1 MITLVDFIVQEQ
13 TNINRNTDGHI
24 HLFDCV
30 TSNIFD
36 IYKPIKTFK
45 KFVGF
50 MGVDFHQLRKYT
62 PSQIMGY
69 YRRFIGE
76 CDLNN
81 TILLAS
87 ALDSQTTIEIYK
99 KYPNIIKGFGELL
112 CYDKYDD
119 IDLPYANLKWV
130 DEILEFNSTLD
141 QPLPVYIHY
150 SLISDER
157 YELMDELLSKYPG
170 IPIVLCH
177 CGIPNKH
184 EGYYINEFGSIYERF
199 LKLHHKYQN
208 LYSDVCDGASKY
220 FEKNPSQIYKL
231 DLNRMIIGTDLGA
244 VYLRTNEREKNKK
257 ISSVLKKF
265 SNYGNIINTKKT
277 IEKIFNL

>member
-1 MITLVDFIVQEQ
+1 MITLADFLVQGQ
-13 TNINRNTDGHI
+13 TNITHSTDGHI

-30 TSNIFD
+30 TRNIFD
-36 IYKPIKTFK
+36 IYKPIKSFK

-50 MGVDFHQLRKYT
+50 MGVNFQRLHKYT
-62 PSQIMGY
+62 SSQIMGY
-69 YRRFIGE
+69 YSRFIDG

-99 KYPNIIKGFGELL
+99 KYPNAIRGFGELL
-112 CYDKYDD
+112 CYEKYDD

-130 DEILEFNSTLD
+130 DEILEFDSTLD
-141 QPLPVYIHY
+141 RPLPVYIHY
-150 SLISDER
+150 SLISDAR
-157 YELMDELLSKYPG
+157 YELMDELLSKYPD

-184 EGYYINEFGSIYERF
+184 EGNYMNEFGSIYERF

-231 DLNRMIIGTDLGA
+231 DLNRMIIGTDLGPI
-244 VYLRTNEREKNKK
+244 YLRMNENEKNKK
-257 ISSVLKKF
+257 IRSVFKKF